1 MIFLFTE
8 LPWDQPSLSC
18 AEFINW
24 KENDH
29 WQTQTP
35 WSKLDTLAIS
45 LLRKVLH
52 CTPGLRMTLEKIL
65 DHKWSNMQF
74 TTHGELSYIHRRRL
88 RTRC

>member
-1 MIFLFTE
+1 MIFIPFTE

-74 TTHGELSYIHRRRL
+74 TTHGELSYIEEY
-88 RTRC
+88 